1 MDRKVGKDT
10 SFIELPLL
18 PFMALGLP
26 VWLPLVI
33 LYFAVVFTLGWLWP
47 DFRAATWAGAL
58 GPGIIGVIDL
68 IRRLRTRHY
77 QWEHPQA
84 GVIVTPASVLDR
96 LTFRECGWYLH
107 LLVLQ
112 VPLWVVGLGLSAA
125 FLRTWKLVWP

>member
-1 MDRKVGKDT
+1 MGRKLGKDN

-18 PFMALGLP
+18 PFLALGIP

-33 LYFAVVFTLGWLWP
+33 LYFAVMFTLGWLWP
-47 DFRAATWAGAL
+47 DFRAANWAAAL
-58 GPGIIGVIDL
+58 GPGVIGLIDP

-77 QWEHPQA
+77 QWQHPQA
-84 GVIVTPASVLDR
+84 GMVVAEASVVDR

-112 VPLWVVGLGLSAA
+112 LPLWVVGLALSAT
-125 FLRTWKLVWP
+125 FLRTWHLL